1 MYSHKITVTV
11 AVIKKKEHSEKDL
24 LICIIKLHN
33 FSLEYFIE
41 FNCKKNNYIFYFK
54 KYGSI
59 ISPILY

>member
-11 AVIKKKEHSEKDL
+11 AVIKKKEHSEKDP

-41 FNCKKNNYIFYFK
+41 FNCKKIITYF
-54 KYGSI
+54 
-59 ISPILY
+59 ILKNMVV